1 MALIHELAVYEKAA
15 DEVLVTAKELRQ
27 HAFGVKP
34 FVEIL
39 VAEHE
44 NEVLGA
50 ALFYEKYS
58 TWKGPAIHLEDLIVA
73 ERERSKGIGALLLD
87 EVLRIGAERKYRRV
101 YWQVLDWN
109 TPALRFYKKYKAHF
123 DPEWVNVHV
132 ELNNKQSLKA

>member
-15 DEVLVTAKELRQ
+15 DEVLVTANELRQ
-27 HAFGVKP
+27 HAFGEKP

-39 VAEHE
+39 VAEQE

-73 ERERSKGIGALLLD
+73 ERERSKGIGAQLLD

-109 TPALRFYKKYKAHF
+109 APALRFYEKYKAYF